1 MAGGYSFDIAAAAL
15 KYQTIFQKH
24 FWMSSLIF
32 DTILWQRP
40 LCDTLQF
47 VLALKQSDKSLNV
60 NSSWQ
65 KACLKSRDFNMSS

>member
-60 NSSWQ
+60 NLS
-65 KACLKSRDFNMSS
+65 